1 MSEGKAILIIDMPD
15 NCYECPLCYDNIHC
29 RALVGGD
36 LVFYD
41 RPSKVGWSDLG
52 IDLCKQRLPHC
63 PLVSTAILGGITTE
77 YPENGN
83 D

>member
-1 MSEGKAILIIDMPD
+1 MSNNKAMLIIDMPD
-15 NCYECPLCYDNIHC
+15 NCYECPLCYDNIQC
-29 RALVGGD
+29 RVLEKGD
-36 LVFYD
+36 LIYFD
-41 RPSKVGWSDLG
+41 RAKAETWYDLG

>member
-15 NCYECPLCYDNIHC
+15 NCYECPLCYDNIQC
-29 RALVGGD
+29 RVLEKGD
-36 LVFYD
+36 LIYFD
-41 RPSKVGWSDLG
+41 RDKVETWYNLG

-63 PLVSTAILGGITTE
+63 PLVSASVLGGAVPVE
-77 YPENGN
+77 KSDN